1 MRLSHVAAFAI
12 ALAPLSAVP
21 AYAQGPARDAGRAVG
36 EFGAGVGEVVGE
48 GVMRGATG
56 SQPEWITVKPRSKD
70 ECMAESGG
78 VVDPTFMR
86 CRNGYQEYVQVGRN
100 GERKVL
106 RERPIP
112 TR

>member
-1 MRLSHVAAFAI
+1 MPISRFVV
-12 ALAPLSAVP
+12 LATFVGLTASVP
-21 AYAQGPARDAGRAVG
+21 AYSQGAARDAGRAVG

-48 GVMRGATG
+48 GVMKGATG
-56 SQPEWITVKPRSKD
+56 SQAEWVTVKPRSKD
-70 ECMAESGG
+70 ECMTESGG

-86 CRNGYQEYVQVGRN
+86 CRNGYQEYVQVGRD
-100 GERKVL
+100 GRRKVL